1 MNFLD
6 SIKTCFKKYVDFK
19 GRASRSEF
27 WYFILFLI
35 LGSILSIIS
44 YIYFFDNSEIYYSFS
59 DTLYNL
65 LYYSLLGI
73 ILLFY
78 GIIAIPFI
86 SVTVRRIHDIGH
98 SGFIILI
105 FVVGLIVPFML
116 RSEIILEWYLRIV
129 FIIFCVL
136 LSLKSKEENQFG
148 PPPEK

>member
-98 SGFIILI
+98 SGFVILI
-105 FVVGLIVPFML
+105 FVVGLITT
-116 RSEIILEWYLRIV
+116 
-129 FIIFCVL
+129 
-136 LSLKSKEENQFG
+136 
-148 PPPEK
+148 